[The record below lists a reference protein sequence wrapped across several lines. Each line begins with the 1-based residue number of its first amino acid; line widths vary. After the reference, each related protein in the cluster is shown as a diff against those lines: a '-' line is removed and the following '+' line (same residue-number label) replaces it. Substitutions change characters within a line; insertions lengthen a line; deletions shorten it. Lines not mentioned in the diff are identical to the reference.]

1 MGMTG
6 RDNQPKTGS
15 REGEEDQKGETNTRE
30 WEQDAEMLHLWLIDG
45 KGGVAHFQQ
54 LLDK

>member
-1 MGMTG
+1 MGITG